1 MNFSMISKVLGMLMM
16 IFSLTLLPPI
26 LVAGIYNETTHQD
39 FFLSFAIIF
48 SIGMLMWL
56 PFSRKTVVLRARD
69 GFLITVM
76 FWLELGIV
84 GALPFY
90 LTDVINLSFTDAVFE
105 SMSGLTTTGAT
116 VLSGLDFLPKS
127 ILYYRQQLQWLGG
140 MA

>member
-1 MNFSMISKVLGMLMM
+1 
-16 IFSLTLLPPI
+16 
-26 LVAGIYNETTHQD
+26 
-39 FFLSFAIIF
+39 
-48 SIGMLMWL
+48 MWL
-56 PFSRKTVVLRARD
+56 PFSRKTVVLRTRD

-116 VLSGLDFLPKS
+116 VLSGLDFLPNTMF
-127 ILYYRQQLQWLGG
+127 R
-140 MA
+140 